1 MSSSTLSGTLNSLSC
16 EGTACL
22 TSTEDRA
29 CVSLHQ
35 LYSDR
40 VYGRVQRSS
49 GRHSSTRDHLVGGG
63 ERVVLAMGLGRG
75 SIDNRPTVRLSRGAN
90 CIWRCS
96 LCPRWHGMTAVVLS
110 CTRAPLVSAHCSLS
124 PDDVLGVLGWVH
136 VCWVVSSCQC

>member
-1 MSSSTLSGTLNSLSC
+1 MSSSTLSGTLNSLAC
-16 EGTACL
+16 EGRACL

-29 CVSLHQ
+29 CVNLHQ

-40 VYGRVQRSS
+40 VYDRVQRSS
-49 GRHSSTRDHLVGGG
+49 GRHSSTRDHLVDGG

-75 SIDNRPTVRLSRGAN
+75 SIDNRPIVRLSRGAN

-96 LCPRWHGMTAVVLS
+96 LCPRWHSMTAVVLS

-124 PDDVLGVLGWVH
+124 PDDVLGWVH